1 MDGVLLQFLQRV
13 DPNEKNFVVLHL
25 MGSHIEYRNRYPKE
39 FQVFNDGTVNQ
50 QADFDNTVLYT
61 DWVLSQIF
69 EYAKENLNLDAMIYF
84 SDHGSDPDKGR
95 QPDDI
100 SFKVLRIPMFCYLSE
115 SYQARNPEVA
125 EAVKQNKDKFFTND
139 LAYEFVCG
147 ILNMQS
153 PNYDPTYSIASPQW
167 KMERKDLVTRFGK
180 VSLLE
185 DTEF

>member
-1 MDGVLLQFLQRV
+1 M
-13 DPNEKNFVVLHL
+13 
-25 MGSHIEYRNRYPKE
+25 
-39 FQVFNDGTVNQ
+39 
-50 QADFDNTVLYT
+50 
-61 DWVLSQIF
+61 
-69 EYAKENLNLDAMIYF
+69 
-84 SDHGSDPDKGR
+84 
-95 QPDDI
+95 
-100 SFKVLRIPMFCYLSE
+100 RIPMFCYLSE
-115 SYQARNPEVA
+115 GYQARNPEVV

-153 PNYDPTYSIASPQW
+153 PNYDPTYSIASSQW